1 MIKITRKEGTKT
13 AVIEVTNGAYES
25 IYRKQGWV
33 PFEVNHP
40 AAARHPSIEGNNSPP
55 VEGVGG
61 GQKSGDE
68 LFLENIELK
77 PISTWTKNEQKRY
90 AKLKGLDQNAED
102 LRELIKEHVDGRE

>member
-33 PFEVNHP
+33 PFDD
-40 AAARHPSIEGNNSPP
+40 AT
-55 VEGVGG
+55 GG
-61 GQKSGDE
+61 TKSYIAMTENIVPQKSGDE

-102 LRELIKEHVDGRE
+102 LKEVIKENIGERS

>member
-13 AVIEVTNGAYES
+13 TVIEVTNGAYES

-33 PFEVNHP
+33 PFQETADGRRQTAEEEKSV
-40 AAARHPSIEGNNSPP
+40 SP
-55 VEGVGG
+55 
-61 GQKSGDE
+61 QKSGDD

-102 LRELIKEHVDGRE
+102 LRELIKEHIDGRD

>member
-13 AVIEVTNGAYES
+13 AVIEVTNGAYKS
-25 IYRKQGWV
+25 TYRKQGWV
-33 PFEVNHP
+33 PFEAEKTGGLTPP
-40 AAARHPSIEGNNSPP
+40 AHIETP
-55 VEGVGG
+55 
-61 GQKSGDE
+61 QKSADE

-102 LRELIKEHVDGRE
+102 LKEVIKENIGERS